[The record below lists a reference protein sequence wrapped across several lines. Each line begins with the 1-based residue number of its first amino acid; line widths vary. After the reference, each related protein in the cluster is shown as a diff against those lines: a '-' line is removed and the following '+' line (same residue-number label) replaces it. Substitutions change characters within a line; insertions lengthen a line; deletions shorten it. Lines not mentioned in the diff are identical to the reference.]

1 MLKKLFTILFA
12 TFALA
17 ASAFAAVNIN
27 TATATEL
34 EALNGIGPGKAKDII
49 EYRTKNGPFKTAED
63 LMKVPGIKEAT
74 FAKVKADV
82 TVNGK
87 TAAAA
92 TTTKAPAKADAKV
105 AATAA
110 PKASKA
116 ASAPAKK

>member
-49 EYRTKNGPFKTAED
+49 EYRTKNGPFKTVED

-87 TAAAA
+87 TAAVA
-92 TTTKAPAKADAKV
+92 TATKAPAKADAKA